1 MHVVHD
7 GTDGTRALRLALRIA
22 AGMLAT
28 GAQTDDVE
36 SAIGGICRGLGLHG
50 VQAAVSFST
59 ISVSWQ
65 EMPGDAPTTMLRLV
79 RDKGP
84 EYARL
89 ADLAELA
96 RRLERGELDVTAG
109 EAALEALAERPS
121 TYGRVVTFVAP
132 GASAAGATVMF
143 SGSIADA
150 VATLL
155 IAFVV
160 QPPLVALD
168 RSGLPPFFRLVFGAA
183 ATTILVAIVVGLG
196 GPVSGGLVLTGSLL
210 RFLPGYALVSGF
222 RDLVDQSIVSGTARL
237 AEALLLGAAVA
248 GGTALAVAVADAGG
262 VQLSIQTAGV
272 TDWTFAYTAIAAFV
286 AVAAYAIRLDVP
298 RHAILAA
305 ATIGAV
311 GWLGYTTVTPPIG
324 RVDPGVATLAT
335 SIAIGVVGRLLA
347 RRTGAPAALWVVPA
361 ILPLLPGLQ
370 IVTAMLA
377 VSDLA
382 QITGLIDA
390 AVTAFLIGVGVA
402 SGDIVVLAVRGVRD
416 RVVAPAFGAV
426 AGGVEVLISGGARPG
441 PRDPTASPL
450 GDADESRSSRR
461 G

>member
-1 MHVVHD
+1 MHLVHD
-7 GTDGTRALRLALRIA
+7 GTDGARALRLALRVA

-36 SAIGGICRGLGLHG
+36 LAIAGVCRGLGLHG

-65 EMPGDAPTTMLRLV
+65 ETPGDAPTTMLRLV

-89 ADLAELA
+89 ADLAGLA
-96 RRLERGELDVTAG
+96 RRLERGELDLDAG
-109 EAALEALAERPS
+109 EAELEALAERPS
-121 TYGRVVTFVAP
+121 PYGRLVTFVAP

-150 VATLL
+150 LATLL
-155 IAFVV
+155 IAFAV
-160 QPPLVALD
+160 QPPLAALD
-168 RSGLPPFFRLVFGAA
+168 RSGLPPFFRLVFGSAA
-183 ATTILVAIVVGLG
+183 STILVAVVVGLG

-248 GGTALAVAVADAGG
+248 GGTALAVAIAAAAGI
-262 VQLSIQTAGV
+262 QLSIQTAGV
-272 TDWTFAYTAIAAFV
+272 TDWTFAYTALAAFV
-286 AVAAYAIRLDVP
+286 AVAAYAIRLEVP

-305 ATIGAV
+305 ATIGAI
-311 GWLGYTTVTPPIG
+311 GWLGFTTVTPPIG

-335 SIAIGVVGRLLA
+335 SVAIGVAGRVLA
-347 RRTGAPAALWVVPA
+347 RRTGAPSALWVVPA

-382 QITGLIDA
+382 RITGLIDA

-402 SGDIVVLAVRGVRD
+402 TGDIVVLAVRGVRD
-416 RVVAPAFGAV
+416 RVVAPAVGAV
-426 AGGVEVLISGGARPG
+426 AGGVEVLVAGGSRS
-441 PRDPTASPL
+441 ASRADRTTG
-450 GDADESRSSRR
+450 GDATQEPHDRR
-461 G
+461 